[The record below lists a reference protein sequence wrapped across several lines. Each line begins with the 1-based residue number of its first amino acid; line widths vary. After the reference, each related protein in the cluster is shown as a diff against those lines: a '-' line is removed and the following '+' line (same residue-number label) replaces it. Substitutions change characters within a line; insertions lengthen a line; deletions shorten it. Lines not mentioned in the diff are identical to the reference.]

1 MTPLSHC
8 LLSLPSFLPSPPS
21 PSSPQGACRGMVGY
35 FPATYV
41 QTVSAGNQIYMSQF
55 DFTAEGPGELPLLEG
70 QVRGKRGERRE
81 RWKGDI

>member
-1 MTPLSHC
+1 M
-8 LLSLPSFLPSPPS
+8 
-21 PSSPQGACRGMVGY
+21 GY

-55 DFTAEGPGELPLLEG
+55 DFAAEGPGELPLLEG

-81 RWKGDI
+81 RIFEIVDPLIWML